1 MIKSLASFDTTLKKF
16 LISYIIL
23 LIIGMSVG
31 LIYLHETTK
40 ATKEG
45 TVEQIRG
52 SEVSDEFQIPSKYPK
67 GINELLISTHNHI
80 FGMGF
85 IFFSLGV
92 IFYFS
97 TINGFWK
104 SFLLIE
110 PLVSTIVTFGSIWL
124 IRFVDKNFVYLT
136 IVSAILMYTSFFA
149 MSIICLYELGVKKI
163 KTTF

>member
-1 MIKSLASFDTTLKKF
+1 MIKTLVSFDRTLKKF

-23 LIIGMSVG
+23 LIVGMSVG
-31 LIYLHETTK
+31 FIYLYETTK

-52 SEVSDEFQIPSKYPK
+52 SEVGDEFEIPSKYPK

-85 IFFSLGV
+85 IFFSLGA

-97 TINGFWK
+97 AINSFWK

-110 PLVSTIVTFGSIWL
+110 PLVSTIVTFSSIWL

-136 IVSAILMYTSFFA
+136 ITSAILMYTSFFA
-149 MSIICLYELGVKKI
+149 MSIICLYELIVKKN